1 MKRMKTQSLSV
12 SFICVHLSSSAVK
25 ILKLTAL
32 GETPQPLLAMRARIL
47 KPAGLPATPGCP
59 SVAQMAVTK
68 TLRAAAGWLE
78 LGLADEALYELQAL
92 PAEVQ
97 RLRAPLELR
106 LTAQM
111 EREQW
116 NAASETARLL
126 CLKAEDEPEFFLR
139 AAYCLHETGD
149 TLAACNQLLRG
160 PKTLF
165 EMAVFHYNLAC
176 YLWTLGEGPRAR
188 SHLKQAIAMDES
200 FIAAAREDRDLVG
213 IGLLG

>member
-1 MKRMKTQSLSV
+1 MLWVRSYFRK
-12 SFICVHLSSSAVK
+12 
-25 ILKLTAL
+25 LKVC
-32 GETPQPLLAMRARIL
+32 Q
-47 KPAGLPATPGCP
+47 AGLGYF
-59 SVAQMAVTK
+59 SLVRMVVTK

-78 LGLADEALYELQAL
+78 LGLPDEALHELHSL

-97 RLRAPLELR
+97 RLRAALELK
-106 LTAQM
+106 LAAEM
-111 EREQW
+111 EREEW

-139 AAYCLHETGD
+139 AAFCLHETGD

-160 PKTLF
+160 PKALF

-200 FIAAAREDRDLVG
+200 FIESARNDRDLAG
-213 IGLLG
+213 IGPVES